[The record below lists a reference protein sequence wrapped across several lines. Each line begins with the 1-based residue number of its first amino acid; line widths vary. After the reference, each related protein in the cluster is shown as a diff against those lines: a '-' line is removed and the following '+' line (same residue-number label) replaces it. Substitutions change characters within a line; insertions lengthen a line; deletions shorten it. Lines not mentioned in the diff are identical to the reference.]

1 MRSRIAGMC
10 GASRGTSAI
19 TVASTFPTSNPATR
33 TIASARCRRSTLLAS
48 FHCGS
53 SGGKCSDDRV
63 QQHVCVAVPGK
74 PDFVRQLDAAE
85 NEIAGLVAAVH
96 VVADAYTHGS
106 AGRLLSFGTH
116 RFEVLER

>member
-1 MRSRIAGMC
+1 MPLIAWVTLPPRPVQKVDAARVPPLRVVLGKVLPD
-10 GASRGTSAI
+10 
-19 TVASTFPTSNPATR
+19 VAEPGRAKQC
-33 TIASARCRRSTLLAS
+33 I
-48 FHCGS
+48 
-53 SGGKCSDDRV
+53 DDRV